1 MSTWNSKFTALYFLS
16 ALLAI
21 TFLLNNLKVG
31 FYIFNLIT
39 LPILM
44 IGLILKF
51 KKNNHSLM
59 PLMIVA
65 IFFSF
70 IGDILMLPD
79 IEINLFKTLGIC
91 TFIVAQT
98 FYGLLYI
105 KSSKLGIKK
114 SNTRLTQF
122 WPECLTIII
131 LGINAWVILSFTN
144 DLFIPSLFYS
154 VIGIGAFVLALSRRF
169 FVRCN
174 SFYIV
179 FIGALLFIFSA
190 SITGLDFYSKNPLR
204 HGTSILIYT
213 FAHYLVSYGI
223 LLQIQIQETSG
234 SQVQSNGTKKFLLK
248 NRNGF

>member
-31 FYIFNLIT
+31 FYIFNLST
-39 LPILM
+39 LPILI

-79 IEINLFKTLGIC
+79 IEINLFKTIGIC

-105 KSSKLGIKK
+105 KSSRVGIRK
-114 SNTRLTQF
+114 SNIRLTQF
-122 WPECLTIII
+122 WPEFLTIIV
-131 LGINAWVILSFTN
+131 LGINAWIVLSFTD

-154 VIGIGAFVLALSRRF
+154 IIGIGAFVLAFTRRF
-169 FVRCN
+169 FVKCN

-190 SITGLDFYSKNPLR
+190 SLTGMDFYSKNPLR
-204 HGTSILIYT
+204 YSASILIYT

-223 LLQIQIQETSG
+223 LLQIQIQETLENH
-234 SQVQSNGTKKFLLK
+234 VQSQGQKKYLLK
-248 NRNGF
+248 N

>member
-1 MSTWNSKFTALYFLS
+1 MSTWNIKFTAIYFLS

-21 TFLLNNLKVG
+21 TFLLNDLKIG
-31 FYIFNLIT
+31 FYIFNLST
-39 LPILM
+39 LPILI

-79 IEINLFKTLGIC
+79 IEINLFKTIGIC

-105 KSSKLGIKK
+105 KSSKLGIRE
-114 SNTRLTQF
+114 SNPRFIQM
-122 WPECLTIII
+122 WPEYLITIT
-131 LGINAWVILSFTN
+131 LGIYAWVILSFTD

-154 VIGIGAFVLALSRRF
+154 FFGIGAFVLAVSRRF
-169 FVRCN
+169 FVSRK

-179 FIGALLFIFSA
+179 FIGALLFILSA
-190 SITGLDFYSKNPLR
+190 SMAGLDFYSKNPVRLSI
-204 HGTSILIYT
+204 SILIYT

-223 LLQIQIQETSG
+223 LFQIQETSG
-234 SQVQSNGTKKFLLK
+234 SDAQSQG
-248 NRNGF
+248 

>member
-1 MSTWNSKFTALYFLS
+1 MSTWNSKFTAIYFLS

-21 TFLLNNLKVG
+21 TFLLYNYKPG

-39 LPILM
+39 LPILI

-59 PLMIVA
+59 PFMIVA

-70 IGDILMLPD
+70 IGDIFMLPD
-79 IEINLFKTLGIC
+79 MEINLFKTIGIC
-91 TFIVAQT
+91 TFIVSQT

-105 KSSKLGIKK
+105 KSSKLGIRK
-114 SNTRLTQF
+114 SNTRPTQF
-122 WPECLTIII
+122 WPEFITVIV
-131 LGINAWVILSFTN
+131 LGINAWVILSYTD

-154 VIGIGAFVLALSRRF
+154 IIGIGAFVLALSRRF

-190 SITGLDFYSKNPLR
+190 SMTGLDFYSKNPLR
-204 HGTSILIYT
+204 YGTSILIYT
-213 FAHYLVSYGI
+213 FAHYLISYGI
-223 LLQIQIQETSG
+223 LLQIQVQETSG
-234 SQVQSNGTKKFLLK
+234 IHIQSHGQKKYLFK
-248 NRNGF
+248 N

>member
-1 MSTWNSKFTALYFLS
+1 
-16 ALLAI
+16 
-21 TFLLNNLKVG
+21 
-31 FYIFNLIT
+31 
-39 LPILM
+39 
-44 IGLILKF
+44 
-51 KKNNHSLM
+51 
-59 PLMIVA
+59 
-65 IFFSF
+65 
-70 IGDILMLPD
+70 MLPD
-79 IEINLFKTLGIC
+79 IEINLFKTIGIC

-114 SNTRLTQF
+114 SNTKLTQF

-131 LGINAWVILSFTN
+131 LGINAWVILSYTD

-190 SITGLDFYSKNPLR
+190 SITGIDFYSKNPLR
-204 HGTSILIYT
+204 YGASILIYT

-223 LLQIQIQETSG
+223 LLQIQMQETSENRIPSHG
-234 SQVQSNGTKKFLLK
+234 QKKYMLNK
-248 NRNGF
+248 

>member
-31 FYIFNLIT
+31 FYIFNLST
-39 LPILM
+39 LPILI

-79 IEINLFKTLGIC
+79 IEINLFKTIGIC

-98 FYGLLYI
+98 FFGLLYI
-105 KSSKLGIKK
+105 KSSEVGIRK

-122 WPECLTIII
+122 WPEYLTSII
-131 LGINAWVILSFTN
+131 LGIYAWAILSFTD

-154 VIGIGAFVLALSRRF
+154 IFGIGAFVLALSRRF
-169 FVRCN
+169 FVSRK
-174 SFYIV
+174 SFYMV
-179 FIGALLFIFSA
+179 FTGALLFIFSA
-190 SITGLDFYSKNPLR
+190 SLTGMDFYGKNPLR
-204 HGTSILIYT
+204 HGASILIYT

-223 LLQIQIQETSG
+223 LLQIQIQETLENH
-234 SQVQSNGTKKFLLK
+234 VQSQGQKKYLHK
-248 NRNGF
+248 N